1 MDMENHKK
9 TIKSSLFLGAGQGI
23 EIVGAIILMPFLISQ
38 LGLKTYGLWILINSI
53 VGYLGVLSMGLST
66 AIEKDLCKLETSD
79 HLKKY
84 KIVFSSGLF
93 MLIALS
99 IVTFVVVA
107 VGVMAS
113 DFIVDE
119 ASLQET
125 VATILWIFGIKTMLL
140 LPTIAFQA
148 VISSQL
154 RHDLFVTAEQVM
166 VIIKV
171 IVIVIVIEKT
181 KSIIHLALII
191 AICETVSRVLIV
203 MFAVK
208 LKGFFL
214 LSYCQPSTKIIKGFI
229 RYTTPSIG
237 IWLVERLRG
246 SLPNFSITYY
256 LSLEAI
262 ALYNIGFMI
271 ATYVGQ
277 FLIMST
283 SPLMPYFTQLLS
295 VTDNN
300 TKKEGSLLK
309 PLNYTYGLIIVSIS
323 FYILGFIFSGQS
335 FLLLLLDIVNIDA
348 YYVGVIMSLYTLLL
362 CSQHSFS
369 KLFYSKG
376 IHHQLFTLTVIEVCL
391 IILLSIILTPAF
403 GIVGQA
409 ISVLLPLF
417 YTRHYLIYKRYQYDE
432 HFNADNL
439 KASSRIWL
447 IPLLVLCPT
456 AYLLSTQIQIN
467 DWLSF
472 ITANAMLIILLSSV
486 YYLYTTRV
494 VMKIWERNIKQL
506 ALNKGDK

>member
-1 MDMENHKK
+1 MESHKK

-38 LGLKTYGLWILINSI
+38 LGLKSYGLWILINSI
-53 VGYLGVLSMGLST
+53 VGYLGILSMGLST
-66 AIEKDLCKLETSD
+66 AIERELCKLDTSD

-99 IVTFVVVA
+99 VVTFVVVA
-107 VGVMAS
+107 AGVMAS
-113 DFIVDE
+113 DLIVDE

-154 RHDLFVTAEQVM
+154 RHDLFVIAEQVM
-166 VIIKV
+166 VIVKI
-171 IVIVIVIEKT
+171 IVIIIVIGET
-181 KSIIHLALII
+181 KNIIHLALII
-191 AICETVSRVLIV
+191 AICETLSRVLIV
-203 MFAVK
+203 IFAVK
-208 LKGFFL
+208 LKGFLL
-214 LSYCQPSTKIIKGFI
+214 LSYCRPSINIMKGFI
-229 RYTTPSIG
+229 KYSTPSIG

-271 ATYVGQ
+271 ATYVGK
-277 FLIMST
+277 FLIVAT

-295 VTDNN
+295 TTENN
-300 TKKEGSLLK
+300 IKNKGLLLK
-309 PLNYTYGLIIVSIS
+309 SINYTYGIIIISIS
-323 FYILGFIFSGQS
+323 LYILGFIFSGQS
-335 FLLLLLDIVNIDA
+335 FLFLLFNIENIEV
-348 YYVGVIMSLYTLLL
+348 YYVGIIASFYTLLF

-369 KLFYSKG
+369 RLFYSKG

-409 ISVLLPLF
+409 
-417 YTRHYLIYKRYQYDE
+417 
-432 HFNADNL
+432 
-439 KASSRIWL
+439 
-447 IPLLVLCPT
+447 
-456 AYLLSTQIQIN
+456 
-467 DWLSF
+467 
-472 ITANAMLIILLSSV
+472 
-486 YYLYTTRV
+486 
-494 VMKIWERNIKQL
+494 
-506 ALNKGDK
+506 